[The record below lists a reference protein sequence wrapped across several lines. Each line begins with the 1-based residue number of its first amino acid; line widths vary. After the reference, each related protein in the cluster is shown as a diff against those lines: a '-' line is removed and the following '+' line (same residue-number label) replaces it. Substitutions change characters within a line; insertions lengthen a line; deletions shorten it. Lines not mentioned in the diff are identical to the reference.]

1 MKSELLSNRHT
12 DTQTKYC
19 NPRCACESGLDGMV
33 AWWGLTLANGA
44 STPSTI
50 ARPSTLFYVRR
61 LTRPLS
67 FTSGDLRR
75 RFLPAADRAGAL
87 SVYTPYYGVRIMLIT
102 GPSQSVGSI
111 PCGLFCSA
119 DLKLIWTTSN

>member
-1 MKSELLSNRHT
+1 MEHPHHPLLL
-12 DTQTKYC
+12 
-19 NPRCACESGLDGMV
+19 GLQ
-33 AWWGLTLANGA
+33 
-44 STPSTI
+44 
-50 ARPSTLFYVRR
+50 
-61 LTRPLS
+61 LS

-87 SVYTPYYGVRIMLIT
+87 SVYTPYYGVRIMLVT

-119 DLKLIWTTSN
+119 GLKLIWTTSNYYYINEGDPPDLLKFKFEMLTQVSAGVGTDIFFFFCDNLCKCNGYIIAF